1 MSKDSAASIRQ
12 RLLNLAKEKR
22 ENFDYVLRQYVIQRL
37 LYRLSVSAH
46 KDQFLLKGAMLFWV
60 WNQDIHRP
68 TRDIDLLGFGDN
80 DKQHLTDV
88 FLDIVGLA
96 ETDGLVF
103 DRQSIQ
109 VYDIKE
115 DAKYQGVR
123 ITGHARLDQARI
135 PFQIDIGFCDAV
147 TPNSEIIE
155 LPSFLD
161 LPKANLGAYPV
172 YTVIAEKFQAMVDLG
187 IANSRLKDFFDL
199 WMISEQFDLD
209 GSILLQAISATF
221 ARRETRIFLHEL
233 TVFSDSFKNDQQK
246 AIQWNAFLRKNQLVV
261 EGSFPEIMEQLE
273 TFLLPLYLHLAEQK
287 AFNQRWFATLK
298 RWKE

>member
-1 MSKDSAASIRQ
+1 MSKDIAASIRQ
-12 RLLNLAKEKR
+12 HLLNLAKEKR

-37 LYRLSVSAH
+37 LYRLSVSAY

-96 ETDGLVF
+96 KTDGLVF

-123 ITGHARLDQARI
+123 ITGHARLSQARI
-135 PFQIDIGFCDAV
+135 PFQVDIGFGDAV
-147 TPNSEIIE
+147 TPDSEIIE

-199 WMISEQFDLD
+199 WMISEQFDLE
-209 GSILLQAISATF
+209 GNILLHAISATF
-221 ARRETRIFLHEL
+221 ARRETRIFPHKL
-233 TVFSDSFKNDQQK
+233 TVFSNSFKNDQQK

-261 EGSFPEIMEQLE
+261 KGCFPDIMEQLE
-273 TFLLPLYLHLAEQK
+273 TFLLPLYMHLAEQK
-287 AFNQRWFATLK
+287 TFNQMWFTKLK
-298 RWKE
+298 QWK